1 MLEFAIYNVE
11 ESAAAEAA
19 PAAEEQHT
27 SSNTSFSNDNTDWT
41 DRYLRHLSRNAK
53 LLTHAE
59 EMELAR
65 RAEAGDKAARE
76 RLITANLRLV
86 VSIAKKYAGRP
97 GLSFLDLIQEG
108 NIGLI
113 RAVEKYNWRYGYRFS
128 TYATWWIRQAVLQ
141 AFAEHDRP
149 IRLPGHIIDAITK
162 LRKLMDDAKENQA
175 AMPTEAEL
183 AAKLGMSVK
192 KVSNLMR
199 MSQKPLSLECEV
211 PGADEMSQSLA
222 DVIPN
227 SDLGIEDLL
236 EKRDNRS
243 MLYLALNTKLE
254 DKERDILK
262 KRYGMIAGHG
272 PGQKW
277 TLEALGEQYG
287 VTRECIRQ
295 TEKRA
300 IRKLQ
305 SAFLLQEN
313 G

>member
-1 MLEFAIYNVE
+1 MLEFAIYNQVDE
-11 ESAAAEAA
+11 TAQEIHIAETSAD
-19 PAAEEQHT
+19 
-27 SSNTSFSNDNTDWT
+27 FSNDNTDWT
-41 DRYLRHLSRNAK
+41 DRYLRHLNRKAK
-53 LLTHAE
+53 LLTQAE
-59 EMELAR
+59 EIELAQ
-65 RAEAGDKAARE
+65 RAETGDKEARE

-141 AFAEHDRP
+141 AFSEHDRP

-162 LRKLMDDAKENQA
+162 LRKLADQLKE
-175 AMPTEAEL
+175 TEGRIATEVEL
-183 AAKLGMSVK
+183 AQKTGMSLK
-192 KVSNLMR
+192 KVSHLMR
-199 MSQKPLSLECEV
+199 MSQKPLSLECEL
-211 PGADEMSQSLA
+211 PGGDDMSHSLG

-227 SDLGIEDLL
+227 TDLGIEELL

-243 MLYLALNTKLE
+243 MLYMALNTRLE

-262 KRYGMIAGHG
+262 KRYGMIAGRG

-277 TLEALGEQYG
+277 TLEALGEEYG